1 MGKLWN
7 NDVKSTSFS
16 TMVDHASDMF
26 HKVVPP
32 FSIAKLVQISPIT
45 MGFVGDISIVN
56 GVYKPSYNWGAPL
69 CRNIP
74 LNIT

>member
-1 MGKLWN
+1 M
-7 NDVKSTSFS
+7 KSTNFS

-45 MGFVGDISIVN
+45 MGFVGDISIGN
-56 GVYKPSYNWGAPL
+56 HGKMW
-69 CRNIP
+69 I
-74 LNIT
+74 